1 MKKINYLI
9 TLFIIA
15 AFISGCSIYPKFTT
29 QKEEIK
35 KIAIISDI
43 SLSSDVSGKVDN
55 VPMAEN
61 KQYAESVI
69 NLLKDKIQEKGYTV
83 GNIMNASIGINFVR
97 EEFNIVKDKDD
108 TEKNNIQAPPYYI
121 NELFDN
127 KEDMDKLKKFYN
139 SFRFYNKK
147 TASQPN
153 IIHRGAIEIAQKID
167 PTADILAVVII
178 RGRTA
183 PFGKTLAISALAS
196 TITSNAGIYV
206 VAGPSYVQEFIYLI
220 DTKSGEIIWKNEFY
234 DSHILFNEVY
244 FTAAAKQLIKK
255 LPSKSN

>member
-1 MKKINYLI
+1 MKKINHLI
-9 TLFIIA
+9 ILFVITA
-15 AFISGCSIYPKFTT
+15 LISGCSIYPKFTT

-35 KIAIISDI
+35 KIAMISDI
-43 SLSSDVSGKVDN
+43 SISSDVRGKIDN

-69 NLLKDKIQEKGYTV
+69 NLLKERIQEKGYIV
-83 GNIMNASIGINFVR
+83 GNTMNASIGINFVR

-108 TEKNNIQAPPYYI
+108 TVKNNIQAPPYYI

-127 KEDMDKLKKFYN
+127 KEDIEKLKQFYYG
-139 SFRFYNKK
+139 FRFYKK
-147 TASQPN
+147 EKPSQPN
-153 IIHRGAIEIAQKID
+153 LIHLGTSEIAQKID

-196 TITSNAGIYV
+196 AVTSNAGIYV
-206 VAGPSYVQEFIYLI
+206 VAGTSYVQEFIYLI
-220 DTKSGEIIWKNEFY
+220 NAKSGEIIWENKFY
-234 DSHILFNEVY
+234 DPHILFSEIY

-255 LPSKSN
+255 LPSKSD